1 MSGSNKQILE
11 EILMAWQDALYSD
24 LENGV
29 AWINE
34 DVNRQFGK
42 DYPTISNFGIVLNKI
57 ATRVA
62 EEDMQKKD

>member
-1 MSGSNKQILE
+1 
-11 EILMAWQDALYSD
+11 MAWQDALYSD

-62 EEDMQKKD
+62 EEDMQKKY